1 LLAGERRNA
10 TPTNDMTN
18 KSTHNSEIRAEQAAS
33 KPLET
38 IKLGLDVHAESIVVV
53 RILDH
58 SAPQP
63 AQKFTPGKFRE
74 WVKTQL
80 GLARAV
86 HSCYEAGPFG
96 YGLHT
101 YLVKLGIQNVVVQPV
116 CLDQQH
122 KGVNHDK
129 SDAKELAMRLDR
141 YVAGN
146 THALATV
153 RVPTPEEE
161 QKRIT
166 SRQREQIKRA
176 VQRMAAQGRGLLLT
190 QGYRQSKAWWQ
201 GRRWE
206 QLQAQLPAWLV
217 ERLEVFRR
225 LLDTLT
231 AELQIATAA
240 LEEAAPD
247 LRPRGLGGLT
257 YETVER
263 EVCCWDRFANRRQ
276 VGSYTGLCGGISAS
290 GQSRRLLSITKHGNV
305 RLRTALVELAWR
317 MVLWQQES
325 KLVKRWWP
333 VVGNS
338 RASHAAR
345 KKAIVAMARQLA
357 VDLWRWRT
365 GKVKPADLGWVMV
378 GA

>member
-33 KPLET
+33 KKLET
-38 IKLGLDVHAESIVVV
+38 IKLGLDVHAGSIVVV

-63 AQKFTPGKFRE
+63 AQKFTPAKFKE

-80 GLARAV
+80 GLAAAV

-96 YGLHT
+96 YGLHR
-101 YLVKLGIQNVVVQPV
+101 YLVELGIQNVVVQPV
-116 CLDQQH
+116 CLDEHH
-122 KGVNHDK
+122 KGVNHDR

-146 THALATV
+146 THALAGV
-153 RVPTPEEE
+153 RVPTPQEE
-161 QKRIT
+161 QKRVA

-176 VQRMAAQGRGLLLT
+176 VQRLAAQGRGLLLT
-190 QGYRQSKAWWQ
+190 QEYRESKGWWQ

-206 QLQAQLPAWLV
+206 KLQTQLPAWLV

-231 AELQIATAA
+231 VELQKATEA
-240 LEEAAPD
+240 LEQVAPGGATQRVGRLD
-247 LRPRGLGGLT
+247 L
-257 YETVER
+257 
-263 EVCCWDRFANRRQ
+263 
-276 VGSYTGLCGGISAS
+276 
-290 GQSRRLLSITKHGNV
+290 
-305 RLRTALVELAWR
+305 
-317 MVLWQQES
+317 
-325 KLVKRWWP
+325 
-333 VVGNS
+333 
-338 RASHAAR
+338 
-345 KKAIVAMARQLA
+345 
-357 VDLWRWRT
+357 
-365 GKVKPADLGWVMV
+365 
-378 GA
+378 